1 MHPLLGDLDILHPLV
16 ESQAHT
22 LWEIKVQ
29 VRPKTHRRSQVIS
42 LHVEFGE
49 MSQRTELLFSRASLR
64 GPGLCAVA
72 RGKAFSAESLGLIPT
87 SSLKG
92 GLGIWYLLVLS
103 VSCGVHIF
111 SLPYEREFS
120 GQGRG
125 GHSPRCPFALS
136 RDTRVFFSL
145 DHYPP
150 SSSLNR
156 EITQP
161 AQDTNKGEER
171 LGVGALDGS
180 SPACPPAPK
189 PV

>member
-29 VRPKTHRRSQVIS
+29 VRPKTHRRSWVIS
-42 LHVEFGE
+42 LHVGFGE
-49 MSQRTELLFSRASLR
+49 MSQRTELPFSRASLR
-64 GPGLCAVA
+64 GPGLCAVT

-92 GLGIWYLLVLS
+92 GLGVWCLLVLS

-120 GQGRG
+120 GQGRD
-125 GHSPRCPFALS
+125 GHSP
-136 RDTRVFFSL
+136 
-145 DHYPP
+145 
-150 SSSLNR
+150 LNR

-161 AQDTNKGEER
+161 AQDTSRGEER
-171 LGVGALDGS
+171 LGVGALAGS

>member
-136 RDTRVFFSL
+136 TEILESFFHLTIIHLLPLLIGKLPSQLRTPTRE
-145 DHYPP
+145 
-150 SSSLNR
+150 R
-156 EITQP
+156 
-161 AQDTNKGEER
+161 KGWVW
-171 LGVGALDGS
+171 GH
-180 SPACPPAPK
+180 
-189 PV
+189 